1 MGKSWLGNFRRMWI
15 KCISNTALHVSYA
28 GGWVLSLLLYLG
40 FGAETD
46 PRNRIQAQYRAH
58 DSMDT

>member
-1 MGKSWLGNFRRMWI
+1 MWI